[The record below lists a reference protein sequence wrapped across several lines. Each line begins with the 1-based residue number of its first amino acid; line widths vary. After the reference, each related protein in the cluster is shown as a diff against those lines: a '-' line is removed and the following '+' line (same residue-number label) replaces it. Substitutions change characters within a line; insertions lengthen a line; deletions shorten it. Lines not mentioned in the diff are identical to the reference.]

1 MGKKYQQCF
10 DLAEID
16 TNFENVVRHFPMLIY
31 TPVFLA
37 VVAALIMN
45 GILKW
50 DILPQEVVY
59 FVRVF
64 FIAVLLWTDVKGI
77 APVKY
82 GRCRNKKGEVIF
94 EIITGEQ
101 QSVVFE
107 EFVSELRDHIEAA
120 KGGPIRLR
128 RSQRTEHPGGEHPK

>member
-1 MGKKYQQCF
+1 
-10 DLAEID
+10 
-16 TNFENVVRHFPMLIY
+16 MLIY

-120 KGGPIRLR
+120 KGGTIRLR